1 MIVAVDTMGGDNA
14 PKAQIDAAI
23 EAVKEYD
30 VEVVLLGDENDIKK
44 YLEGKAYD
52 FNKISIVHC
61 SENID
66 NDEKPVMSIK
76 KKKDSAAGN
85 WAVKEAV
92 AKAMGTGFFGM
103 KIKEIEVLRDELG
116 KPYVKLYGKALEKQ
130 KELGIE
136 RFFVSISDT
145 KEYTSAV
152 AVAEG

>member
-1 MIVAVDTMGGDNA
+1 MTKEIKLIIGIGNDLIEKERVK
-14 PKAQIDAAI
+14 KACEKDAFLSYVFTEAEI
-23 EAVKEYD
+23 E
-30 VEVVLLGDENDIKK
+30 L
-44 YLEGKAYD
+44 
-52 FNKISIVHC
+52 
-61 SENID
+61 
-66 NDEKPVMSIK
+66 IK

-130 KELGIE
+130 KALGIE

>member
-1 MIVAVDTMGGDNA
+1 MIIGIGTDLIEKERVK
-14 PKAQIDAAI
+14 KACEKDAFLSFVFTEAEI
-23 EAVKEYD
+23 EIIKE
-30 VEVVLLGDENDIKK
+30 K
-44 YLEGKAYD
+44 
-52 FNKISIVHC
+52 
-61 SENID
+61 
-66 NDEKPVMSIK
+66 M
-76 KKKDSAAGN
+76 DSAAGN

-92 AKAMGTGFFGM
+92 VKAMGTGFFGM

-145 KEYTSAV
+145 KEYASAV

>member
-1 MIVAVDTMGGDNA
+1 MIIGIGNDLIEKSRVR
-14 PKAQIDAAI
+14 KACEKDAFLSFVFTEAEI
-23 EAVKEYD
+23 E
-30 VEVVLLGDENDIKK
+30 I
-44 YLEGKAYD
+44 
-52 FNKISIVHC
+52 
-61 SENID
+61 
-66 NDEKPVMSIK
+66 IK
-76 KKKDSAAGN
+76 KKMDSAAGN

-152 AVAEG
+152 AVAEGKL

>member
-1 MIVAVDTMGGDNA
+1 MIIGIFTYLIEKERVK
-14 PKAQIDAAI
+14 KACEKDSFLSYVFTEAEI
-23 EAVKEYD
+23 E
-30 VEVVLLGDENDIKK
+30 L
-44 YLEGKAYD
+44 
-52 FNKISIVHC
+52 
-61 SENID
+61 
-66 NDEKPVMSIK
+66 IK

-92 AKAMGTGFFGM
+92 VKATGTGFFGM

-130 KELGIE
+130 KELGIG